1 MGEERKAPK
10 RIPSK
15 EEMERALTERH
26 TPKLQEKFSAARVAV
41 AGLGGLGSNIA
52 LWLARL
58 GVGHLL
64 LVDFDRVEL
73 SNLNRQQYF
82 LRHLGMEKTRAM
94 EEILKEVN
102 PYLDVQCLCRR
113 VQEDN
118 LKEIFRDWDYIC
130 EAFDRAEEKAM
141 LVNGILEHF
150 PEKILIAASGMAG
163 FGRSGE
169 IRTRRVSENFYLC
182 GDGTSESGPGYGLMA
197 PRVAL
202 CAAHQANLAAELIL
216 GGAAE

>member
-1 MGEERKAPK
+1 MREERKAPN

-26 TPKLQEKFSAARVAV
+26 TRGLQEKLSAARVAV

-52 LWLARL
+52 LCLARL

-82 LRHLGMEKTRAM
+82 LRHLGMEKARAM

-102 PYLDVQCLCRR
+102 PYLDVRCLCCR
-113 VQEDN
+113 VREDN
-118 LKEIFRDWDYIC
+118 LEEIFRDWDYIC

-169 IRTRRVSENFYLC
+169 IRTRRISGNFYLC

>member
-1 MGEERKAPK
+1 MEHALDRTKALIGEEAA
-10 RIPSK
+10 
-15 EEMERALTERH
+15 AL
-26 TPKLQEKFSAARVAV
+26 LSAKRVAV
-41 AGLGGLGSNIA
+41 VGLGGVGGSCA
-52 LWLARL
+52 EALARCGIGSL
-58 GVGHLL
+58 ILMDHDT
-64 LVDFDRVEL
+64 VDVT
-73 SNLNRQQYF
+73 NLNRQQYF
-82 LRHLGMEKTRAM
+82 LRHLGMEKARAM

-102 PYLDVQCLCRR
+102 PYLDVRCLCCR

-118 LKEIFRDWDYIC
+118 LEEIFQDWDYIC

-169 IRTRRVSENFYLC
+169 IRTRRISKNFYLC
-182 GDGTSESGPGYGLMA
+182 GDGASESGPGYGLMA

>member
-1 MGEERKAPK
+1 
-10 RIPSK
+10 
-15 EEMERALTERH
+15 
-26 TPKLQEKFSAARVAV
+26 
-41 AGLGGLGSNIA
+41 
-52 LWLARL
+52 
-58 GVGHLL
+58 
-64 LVDFDRVEL
+64 
-73 SNLNRQQYF
+73 
-82 LRHLGMEKTRAM
+82 
-94 EEILKEVN
+94 
-102 PYLDVQCLCRR
+102 
-113 VQEDN
+113 
-118 LKEIFRDWDYIC
+118 
-130 EAFDRAEEKAM
+130 M

-169 IRTRRVSENFYLC
+169 IRTRRISGNFYLC